1 MKKRILLS
9 ASILFIAIFSNAQDP
24 GWPRQL
30 TNSGSILVLYAPQV
44 EDWPDYTTLNFRMA
58 FSLTPYQQKEVVG
71 VLYITSSTTVDTY
84 TRMVTIFNMSV
95 SDVHFPS
102 LDQPTAATM
111 GQKVREFIDI
121 TKTVTV
127 SMDRIVAATPKK
139 QTPMGASNLK
149 NDPPTIY
156 VSNNPAVLLQLQG
169 EAAITD
175 ASKGGMKYVYN
186 ANWPLFQDPKT
197 SLYYLFDGVEWQTA
211 QQLQGPWT
219 YTNKLPKAL
228 TSLAKDENW
237 TKVLKGAVPAPPK
250 SAGFPMIFYTTSP
263 AESILFQGVPAM

>member
-1 MKKRILLS
+1 MEKRIFLS
-9 ASILFIAIFSNAQDP
+9 ASILFIAIFSFAQDP

-30 TNSGSILVLYAPQV
+30 TNSGTVLVLYTPQV
-44 EDWPDYTTLNFRMA
+44 EDWPDYATLNFRMA

-102 LDQPTAATM
+102 LDQATAAAM

-139 QTPMGASNLK
+139 QTPASVSNLK
-149 NDPPTIY
+149 N
-156 VSNNPAVLLQLQG
+156 VQVLIRLRMQ
-169 EAAITD
+169 
-175 ASKGGMKYVYN
+175 
-186 ANWPLFQDPKT
+186 
-197 SLYYLFDGVEWQTA
+197 
-211 QQLQGPWT
+211 
-219 YTNKLPKAL
+219 
-228 TSLAKDENW
+228 
-237 TKVLKGAVPAPPK
+237 
-250 SAGFPMIFYTTSP
+250 
-263 AESILFQGVPAM
+263 

>member
-1 MKKRILLS
+1 MVILFRNVFETENMKKRILLS
-9 ASILFIAIFSNAQDP
+9 TSILFIAIFSIAQDP

-30 TNSGSILVLYAPQV
+30 TNSGSVLVLYAPQV

-58 FSLTPYQQKEVVG
+58 LSLTPYQQKEVVG

-102 LDQPTAATM
+102 LDQATAATM

-139 QTPMGASNLK
+139 QTPTGASILK

-169 EAAITD
+169 EAAVTD

-197 SLYYLFDGVEWQTA
+197 SLYYLFDGTEWQTA
-211 QQLQGPWT
+211 PQLQGPWT
-219 YTNKLPKAL
+219 YTNKLPKTL
-228 TSLAKDENW
+228 TSRSYPGEISRISDDLLYNQ
-237 TKVLKGAVPAPPK
+237 
-250 SAGFPMIFYTTSP
+250 SR
-263 AESILFQGVPAM
+263 